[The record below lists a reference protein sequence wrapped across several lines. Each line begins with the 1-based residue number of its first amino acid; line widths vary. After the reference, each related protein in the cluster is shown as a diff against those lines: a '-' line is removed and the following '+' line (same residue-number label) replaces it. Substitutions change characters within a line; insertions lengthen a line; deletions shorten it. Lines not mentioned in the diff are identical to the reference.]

1 MDFKDLIR
9 QLGERVEKRK
19 SQVTTEETTKNA
31 FIMPF
36 IKDLGYDIF
45 NPLEGIPEF
54 VADVGIKQGEK
65 IDYAILLDAE
75 PIPLTECKWHRN
87 LLNTNNASHLFRY
100 FHTTKAKF
108 AILTNGIEY
117 KSLSVLVDPNK
128 LDEKPFFVFDIT
140 QIND

>member
-9 QLGERVEKRK
+9 QLGERVEKLK
-19 SQVTTEETTKNA
+19 SQVTTEEATKNA

-45 NPLEGIPEF
+45 NPLEVIPEF

-65 IDYAILLDAE
+65 IDYAILKDNE
-75 PIPLTECKWHRN
+75 PILLIECKWHGN
-87 LLNTNNASHLFRY
+87 LLNINNASQLFRY

-117 KSLSVLVDPNK
+117 KFFTDLVEPNK
-128 LDEKPFFVFDIT
+128 MDEKPFFVFDIT
-140 QIND
+140 QIKD